1 MITGFSLSAQTET
14 IETSENKPR
23 YFNNFLAGALL
34 GEEGKG
40 TGVSLSTTHGVRL
53 KRWTLGAG
61 VGFDSYLNWKAVP
74 VFGSI
79 GFDFA
84 NIKRN
89 AVFLQFNAGYSNAR
103 IVNRNNQQWV
113 SDYRDYG
120 SEMISSLIGY
130 RIAAEKFSL
139 YIMAGHK
146 FQRAHY
152 SYNPEP
158 WRSSYPATKIS
169 VEENMNRLVVQIGFG
184 LH

>member
-1 MITGFSLSAQTET
+1 MGTSFSLSAQTEA
-14 IETSENKPR
+14 IEKPKNKLR

-34 GEEGKG
+34 SEEGKG
-40 TGVSLSTTHGVRL
+40 TGVTLSTTHGIRL
-53 KRWTLGAG
+53 NRWALGAG
-61 VGFDSYLNWKAVP
+61 VGFDSYFSWKAVP

-79 GFDFA
+79 MFDCG

-89 AVFLQFNAGYSNAR
+89 FVFLQLNAGYSNAR
-103 IVNRNNQQWV
+103 SINRGDQQWLT
-113 SDYRDYG
+113 DYRDYG

-146 FQRAHY
+146 FQRVHY

-158 WRSSYPATKIS
+158 WRSSYPAKLSI
-169 VEENMNRLVVQIGFG
+169 EENMNRLVVQIGFG